1 MAGHARELAKE
12 AGLRAAQVAAVAAC
26 LALMAA
32 GIGMG
37 RSAVLLPVAVPVGL
51 LGLLALVWGLFVRS
65 QAGPQDP
72 GGAGGVLQRFTTW
85 PAAEAGPAGEGPQE
99 GVELPAG
106 LGR

>member
-1 MAGHARELAKE
+1 MSGHARELGKGT
-12 AGLRAAQVAAVAAC
+12 GLRAVRVTAVAAC

-37 RSAVLLPVAVPVGL
+37 SRAALLPVAVPVGL

-65 QAGPQDP
+65 QAGQGPC
-72 GGAGGVLQRFTTW
+72 GTENTYERYTSW
-85 PAAEAGPAGEGPQE
+85 PAPEAGPGGEAPQG

-106 LGR
+106 MGR